1 MGHGLSSAMDTVTSV
16 LTELR
21 LRFGTKVMK
30 QIRKY
35 TLQKVA

>member
-1 MGHGLSSAMDTVTSV
+1 MGHGLPSAMDAIRSV
-16 LTELR
+16 LTELG